1 MENTLGQYKIVREIA
16 KGGMG
21 IVYKALNPATQKTVA
36 IKVLPPMMVDRV
48 TVERFHRE
56 VQAMTQL
63 KHPNMIEVYESGMQ
77 EGKHFLVMEF
87 IEGENLKNL
96 IKAKGPL
103 PIDRVIK
110 ISVCVADALAHMHQ
124 MGMIH
129 RDIKPANIMILPD
142 GRVKLMD
149 YGLVKI
155 LGRTSVTV
163 EGSSLG
169 TAEYMSPEQI
179 TGEGVDSR
187 TDIYSLGI
195 TMYEMVTGRLAFEAD
210 TLQELLHKHQ
220 TQTALAI
227 SALRPQVPRELEL
240 IINKAMAKNLVHRYS
255 CAQDLKKDLQKLAKE
270 DSPAQSATQIDHTQ
284 KVSVCA
290 GPNAGGRLPPKAK
303 GFGWGKIFFLVV
315 CTALIYFYRDKA
327 ADIFKKMP
335 WNKFAVMVGQKDL
348 VEETNSTLTLL
359 EQAQAHFDQGQSF
372 ARQGLFDEAISEIQR
387 AVQLRADE
395 PAYYKQLALIYE
407 KKNDYKKAIKAW
419 KDLLKCENDAAQ
431 IKIAQQHI
439 NQFSDKTH

>member
-1 MENTLGQYKIVREIA
+1 MEKTLGQYKIVREIA

-21 IVYKALNPATQKTVA
+21 IIYKALNPATQKTVA

-56 VQAMTQL
+56 AQAMTQL

-87 IEGENLKNL
+87 VEGDNLKNL
-96 IKAKGPL
+96 ITAKGPL
-103 PIDRVIK
+103 PIERVIK

-124 MGMIH
+124 RGMIH
-129 RDIKPANIMILPD
+129 RDIKPGNIMILPD

-220 TQTALAI
+220 TQAALAI
-227 SALRPQVPRELEL
+227 SALRPQGPFELESM
-240 IINKAMAKNLVHRYS
+240 INKAMAKNLVNRYS
-255 CAQDLKKDLQKLAKE
+255 CAQDLKNDLQKLSKE
-270 DSPAQSATQIDHTQ
+270 DDHAQSATQTDLTQ
-284 KVSVCA
+284 KAPIFSR
-290 GPNAGGRLPPKAK
+290 PNAAGRPQKAK
-303 GFGWGKIFFLVV
+303 GLAWGKMFALVV
-315 CTALIYFYRDKA
+315 CAALIYFYRDKA
-327 ADIFKKMP
+327 TDIFKKVP
-335 WNKFAVMVGQKDL
+335 WNKFAVTVGQRDL
-348 VEETNSTLTLL
+348 VKETNITLTLL

-372 ARQGLFDEAISEIQR
+372 ARQGLSDEAISEIQK
-387 AVQLRADE
+387 ALQLRADE
-395 PAYYKQLALIYE
+395 PVYYKQLALIYE

-419 KDLLKCENDAAQ
+419 KDLLKYENDAAQ

-439 NQFSDKTH
+439 EQLTATKN